1 MKVSVKTQ
9 QLTRWLMVKDWS
21 FFQRSG
27 TRQQCLLLSLLF
39 NITLEVLGTAVRQEN
54 DIKVIH
60 IRKKGVKLSLLADD
74 IILYKKNHKEFTK
87 STRISWFSKVVEYRI
102 DIRLTLEQGEGWS
115 ADFLQSWKSIYNF
128 SCIEFLSVCSSVS
141 AFN

>member
-1 MKVSVKTQ
+1 
-9 QLTRWLMVKDWS
+9 MVKDWS

-74 IILYKKNHKEFTK
+74 IILYKKN
-87 STRISWFSKVVEYRI
+87 
-102 DIRLTLEQGEGWS
+102 IRNSLKALE
-115 ADFLQSWKSIYNF
+115 
-128 SCIEFLSVCSSVS
+128 
-141 AFN
+141 